1 MQQRQLRLGD
11 ILDDYCPRERRLTN
25 HVVVAMI
32 GAEVKQ
38 TRCST
43 CETEHEYKQA
53 KLPRL
58 RRKADASAALSSQAP
73 AGGPKLREPAVPVA
87 GRLASPVVEAA
98 AVEVPATGGREAG
111 GPPEDVER
119 AAGKADTSDRADR
132 ADNADSADREDG
144 DDTARDEGPVHRPLI
159 RASLPRLEGQPPPQR
174 APTDFTIRQ
183 PTGRQNRFRPRHAG
197 GGQQPQGNRSGGH
210 MGGGGGPLRGG
221 MPRHGSGHSP
231 VNRLANRHGQGRKRS
246 K

>member
-25 HVVVAMI
+25 HVVVALI
-32 GAEVKQ
+32 GADVKQ

-43 CETEHEYKQA
+43 CEAEHEYKQA

-58 RRKADASAALSSQAP
+58 RRKADAFAALAAQAP
-73 AGGPKLREPAVPVA
+73 GGAPKRHDPAAPIA
-87 GRLASPVVEAA
+87 GRTADDEVAAATALEAVAEPEAVGSADNHLHDAGQGNGVEA
-98 AVEVPATGGREAG
+98 
-111 GPPEDVER
+111 PE
-119 AAGKADTSDRADR
+119 
-132 ADNADSADREDG
+132 SASET
-144 DDTARDEGPVHRPLI
+144 DDAARDDEEGPVHRPLI
-159 RASLPRLEGQPPPQR
+159 RASLPRVEGAPPPAR
-174 APTDFTIRQ
+174 PATDFTIRQ
-183 PTGRQNRFRPRHAG
+183 PAGRQNRFRPRHTG

-221 MPRHGSGHSP
+221 MPRHGGGGHPP